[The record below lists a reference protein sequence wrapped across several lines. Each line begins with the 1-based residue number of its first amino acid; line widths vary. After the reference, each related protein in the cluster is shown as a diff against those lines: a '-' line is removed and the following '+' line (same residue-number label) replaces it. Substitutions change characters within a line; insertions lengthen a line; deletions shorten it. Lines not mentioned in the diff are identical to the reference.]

1 MLTCD
6 YCGGSYTVD
15 EIEARVDEVSS
26 SRKKAKAQEAADLP
40 AMLTGFYQKRPLLPK
55 NFFYNNQVGEVPTGK
70 KESALCFLKKMV
82 KSTVVAAAVTGAIC
96 AVAFYL

>member
-1 MLTCD
+1 MVVDQRLT
-6 YCGGSYTVD
+6 GGLKPGYV
-15 EIEARVDEVSS
+15 IPF
-26 SRKKAKAQEAADLP
+26 KIEAADLP